1 MVGQDVG
8 SQPITLVFFL
18 SVILSR
24 TYGKESPAKL
34 LPPPTQ
40 PITTSGYSFA
50 FAICFCASRPTMV

>member
-1 MVGQDVG
+1 MVGQDAG
-8 SQPITLVFFL
+8 SHPITLVFFP

-24 TYGKESPAKL
+24 TKGNESPAKL

-40 PITTSGYSFA
+40 PITTSGYSLT